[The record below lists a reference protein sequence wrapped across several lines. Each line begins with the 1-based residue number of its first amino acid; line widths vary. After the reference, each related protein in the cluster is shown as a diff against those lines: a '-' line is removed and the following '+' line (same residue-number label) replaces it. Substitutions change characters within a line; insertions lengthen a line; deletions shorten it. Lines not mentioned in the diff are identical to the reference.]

1 MTYEC
6 RSVLAGGRYK
16 RVWQDAFNC
25 ISCQT
30 LFLSFAKGNPMRYPK
45 KEINTPAAT
54 AEPITPEM
62 LLAMQ
67 Y

>member
-1 MTYEC
+1 MPFC
-6 RSVLAGGRYK
+6 IGRRAIQKSLAGCF
-16 RVWQDAFNC
+16 QLHLLPD
-25 ISCQT
+25 S
-30 LFLSFAKGNPMRYPK
+30 FLSFAKGNPMRYPK